1 MEGLPYA
8 PNMLPGKLAG
18 EVRFKKK
25 MNIFLLVTLALQR
38 VELQRENEEDRF
50 RIDTKWCCSQLLQK
64 SLAIES

>member
-1 MEGLPYA
+1 
-8 PNMLPGKLAG
+8 MLPGKLTD

-50 RIDTKWCCSQLLQK
+50 RIDTK
-64 SLAIES
+64 